1 MKKYIIVFISLLTIF
16 SCTEEISPSD
26 EFEPKIF
33 IFGEITT
40 DQDYVSLKVGKT
52 LPLNN
57 SSGIEPLSSTV
68 ENAEIALF
76 TRDTNDNT
84 SLVTDDFSESL
95 LDPGEYI
102 SSQVVT
108 PIIGNYY
115 WIEVTID
122 GTKYKSSPELLKPPI
137 TVTEIEVVGN
147 QVRAIFNDPQN
158 EVNHYYAIFNFYDAN
173 DFFLFDESEL
183 SNDILFNGNENAFI
197 ETEDTAYFSGEK
209 KYGVTL
215 AHLNFD
221 TYQFYQ
227 NITIQ
232 NQSNEG
238 FDDDDEG
245 GDPGRLFDSPPTSL
259 TGNIVNTATNRLVL
273 GNFGVISISDEFIK

>member
-1 MKKYIIVFISLLTIF
+1 MKQYKLICISLLTIF

-33 IFGEITT
+33 IFGEITSH
-40 DQDYVSLKVGKT
+40 QDYLSLKIGRT

-57 SSGIEPLSSTV
+57 SSGIEPLPSTV

-76 TRDTNDNT
+76 SRGNNGT
-84 SLVTDDFSESL
+84 SYLVTDDFSASL
-95 LDPGEYI
+95 LDPEDYI

-122 GTKYKSSPELLKPPI
+122 GIKYESSPEQLKTPI
-137 TVTEIEVVGN
+137 AVTDIEVVGN

-158 EVNHYYAIFNFYDAN
+158 EINHYYAIFNFYDEN
-173 DFFLFDESEL
+173 DFFLFDETEL
-183 SNDILFNGNENAFI
+183 SNDILFDGNENAFI
-197 ETEDTAYFSGEK
+197 ETEDTADFNGEN

-215 AHLNFD
+215 MHLNFD

-238 FDDDDEG
+238 DEEEV
-245 GDPGRLFDSPPTSL
+245 GDPGRLFESPPTNL
-259 TGNIVNTATNRLVL
+259 TGNIINTSTNRLIL
-273 GNFGVISISDEFIK
+273 GNFGVVSISDEFIK